1 MRISRSFGKTLR
13 EAPAEAETISHQL
26 LVRAGFI
33 QQLAAGLY
41 QFLPLGWRSQ
51 RKIAEII
58 RQEMDA
64 AGALEVN
71 MPVVQP
77 RELWEQSGRADTFF
91 PPLATFEDRRNRKL
105 ILAPTHEEAV
115 TTMVKANISSYRD
128 LPVNLYQIQ
137 TKFRDETRPRAGLLR
152 TREFM
157 MKDAYSFD
165 ADEEA
170 LDLSYIAM
178 VEAYKK
184 IFARCGLDVTMVDA
198 DSGGIG
204 GKDSQEFVLLAENGE
219 DVVLLCD
226 HGDYGANVEKA
237 EFVKKPNPPEEPLEI
252 EEIATPGVTTIE
264 ELAESLGIPT
274 NKTAKAVFYT
284 VDGDVVIVTIRGDLD
299 VNEAKLR
306 NLLGGIEPRFS
317 TAEEVAKSGLVAGS
331 ASAVGLDHIRS
342 IVDDS
347 ITLGA
352 NLVAGAN
359 KEGYHLKNVNFP
371 RDFKADIVADIATA
385 RPGDTCPIDG
395 GRLEA
400 RRGIEVGHVFKLGTG
415 YSESLDAKFLD
426 AQGESHPIIMG
437 CYGIGVSRLLG
448 AIVEAYHDERGMIL
462 PKAIAPYA
470 VYLASLNVDDDE
482 VVSKA
487 DQLYEDLTAA
497 GVEVLYDDRDEK
509 PGVKFNDADLIGLP
523 LRVVV
528 SRRGLGNGE
537 IELKGRTEEKAS
549 YVAVGDAVS
558 AIQDRLE

>member
-415 YSESLDAKFLD
+415 YSESLDANFLD

-470 VYLASLNVDDDE
+470 VYLASLNVDDEE

>member
-13 EAPAEAETISHQL
+13 ESPAEAETISHQL

-115 TTMVKANISSYRD
+115 TTMVKANINSYRD

-170 LDLSYIAM
+170 LDLSYIAI

-437 CYGIGVSRLLG
+437 CYGIGVGRLLG

>member
-77 RELWEQSGRADTFF
+77 REIWEQSGRADTFF

-165 ADEEA
+165 ADEES

-184 IFARCGLDVTMVDA
+184 IFARCGLAVTIVDA

-237 EFVKKPNPPEEPLEI
+237 EFAKKPNPPEEPLEI
-252 EEIATPGVTTIE
+252 EEIATPGVTTIK

-284 VDGDVVIVTIRGDLD
+284 VDGEVVIVTIRGDLD

-317 TAEEVAKSGLVAGS
+317 TAEEVAKSRLVAGS

-415 YSESLDAKFLD
+415 YSESLGANFLD
-426 AQGESHPIIMG
+426 DQGESHPIIMG

-448 AIVEAYHDERGMIL
+448 AIVEAYHDDRGMIL
-462 PKAIAPYA
+462 PLAIAPYA

-482 VVSKA
+482 VVSNA

-528 SRRGLGNGE
+528 SGRGLGNGE
-537 IELKGRTEEKAS
+537 IELKGRTEEKAT
-549 YVAVGDAVS
+549 YVAVGDAPGT
-558 AIQDRLE
+558 IQDRLK